1 MSEMPSRTRLVTI
14 RRLITSAIPLLLI
27 AARLG
32 AQSGAV
38 VSGRV
43 VDTLGA
49 PIVGA
54 EVRVGESRAAL
65 TNDAGAFR
73 IPGVSAATDG
83 ASPVLSVRRLGFLP
97 ASIVLSL
104 GNSTAAESLG
114 VKLTPVPTVLKPV
127 FVRSRRVEYSGR
139 LAGFYQRLEK
149 RNAGYFI
156 TREQIDRENPRML
169 VHLLQRVPGVTPAR
183 GRFGVSG
190 VRFRGRNCPPV
201 VWLDGTP
208 MPAGEVDLDSFS
220 PQTIQGIEIYE
231 GSTTAPARFVLTR
244 DVNSCGTIVLWSRGP
259 DTDPITSTHRPVQDL
274 EQLIASAVVYTANQ
288 VDSAAQLKTS
298 APIEYPPS
306 LFAAGVGGSVVVE
319 FVVAANGTVE
329 EETIGIIS
337 STNGLFSEAAKAAV
351 RRTVFVPALKNAKP
365 VRQLVQQPIIFLSS
379 PSKTGRA
386 DPEA

>member
-1 MSEMPSRTRLVTI
+1 MRSRSRLETI
-14 RRLITSAIPLLLI
+14 SLRFTGAISLLVLSAP
-27 AARLG
+27 LG
-32 AQSGAV
+32 AQGGAV

-43 VDTLGA
+43 VDSLGA

-54 EVRVGESRAAL
+54 EVRVGESRGA
-65 TNDAGAFR
+65 TTDDAGAFR
-73 IPGVSAATDG
+73 IRGISAAANG
-83 ASPVLSVRRLGFLP
+83 SSPVLAVRRLGFLP
-97 ASIVLSL
+97 ASVVLSL
-104 GNSTAAESLG
+104 GSATVAESVT
-114 VKLTPVPTVLKPV
+114 VKLTPVASVLKPV
-127 FVRSRRVEYSGR
+127 VVQSRRIEYTGR
-139 LAGFYQRLEK
+139 LAGYYQRLEK
-149 RNAGYFI
+149 RNGGYFI

-208 MPAGEVDLDSFS
+208 LPAGEVDLDSFA

-259 DTDPITSTHRPVQDL
+259 DTDPITSTHRPTEDL
-274 EQLIASAVVYTANQ
+274 EQLIASAAVYTADQ
-288 VDSAAQLKTS
+288 VDSAAQLKAS

-306 LFAAGVGGSVVVE
+306 LFAAGVGGTVVAE

-337 STNGLFSEAAKAAV
+337 SANPLFSEAAKAAV
-351 RRTVFVPALKNAKP
+351 RSTRFVPAIRNGRP
-365 VRQLVQQPIIFLSS
+365 VRQLVQQPYIFVF
-379 PSKTGRA
+379 PPNKTGRI
-386 DPEA
+386 DPGT

>member
-1 MSEMPSRTRLVTI
+1 MASRSPLGMI
-14 RRLITSAIPLLLI
+14 RCLIARAMPLLLI
-27 AARLG
+27 T
-32 AQSGAV
+32 AQLEAQGGAV
-38 VSGRV
+38 ISGRV

-49 PIVGA
+49 PIIGA
-54 EVRVGESRAAL
+54 EVRVGESRSAL
-65 TNDAGAFR
+65 TNDVGAFR
-73 IPGVSAATDG
+73 IPSVSVAADG

-97 ASIVLSL
+97 TSIVLSL
-104 GNSTAAESLG
+104 GSSTMAESLA
-114 VKLTPVPTVLKPV
+114 VRLIPVPTVLKPV
-127 FVRSRRVEYSGR
+127 VVQTRRVEYSGR
-139 LAGFYQRLEK
+139 LAGYYQRLEK

-220 PQTIQGIEIYE
+220 PQTIHGIEIYE

-244 DVNSCGTIVLWSRGP
+244 DTNSCGTIVLWSRGP

-274 EQLIASAVVYTANQ
+274 EQLIASAVVYLANQ

-306 LFAAGVGGSVVVE
+306 LFAAGVNGNVVAE

-329 EETIGIIS
+329 EETIGIVS
-337 STNGLFSEAAKAAV
+337 STNALFSESAKAAV
-351 RRTVFVPALKNAKP
+351 RRALFVPALKNGKP
-365 VRQLVQQPIIFLSS
+365 VRQLVQQPVIFLSS
-379 PSKTGRA
+379 PNKTGRA

>member
-1 MSEMPSRTRLVTI
+1 MPSRSPLVTI
-14 RRLITSAIPLLLI
+14 RRLVTSAIPLLLI
-27 AARLG
+27 APRLG

-54 EVRVGESRAAL
+54 EVRVAESRAAL

-73 IPGVSAATDG
+73 VPGVSAATDG
-83 ASPVLSVRRLGFLP
+83 TSPVLSVRRLGFLP
-97 ASIVLSL
+97 TSIVLSL
-104 GNSTAAESLG
+104 GSSTAAESLA
-114 VKLTPVPTVLKPV
+114 VKLIPVPTMLKPV
-127 FVRSRRVEYSGR
+127 VVQTRRVEYSGR
-139 LAGFYQRLEK
+139 LAGYYQRLEK

-156 TREQIDRENPRML
+156 TREQIDRENPRLL

-220 PQTIQGIEIYE
+220 PQTIHGIEIYE
-231 GSTTAPARFVLTR
+231 GSTTAPARFVLAR
-244 DVNSCGTIVLWSRGP
+244 DINSCGTIVLWSRGP

-274 EQLIASAVVYTANQ
+274 EQLIASAVVYLANQ
-288 VDSAAQLKTS
+288 VDSAAQLRTS

-306 LFAAGVGGSVVVE
+306 LFAAGVNGSVVAE
-319 FVVAANGTVE
+319 FVVAANGVVE
-329 EETIGIIS
+329 EETIGIVS
-337 STNGLFSEAAKAAV
+337 STNALFSEAAKAAV
-351 RRTVFVPALKNAKP
+351 RRTLFVPAMKNGKP
-365 VRQLVQQPIIFLSS
+365 VRQLVQQPYVFVAS
-379 PSKTGRA
+379 PNKTGRA
-386 DPEA
+386 DPET

>member
-1 MSEMPSRTRLVTI
+1 MASRSPLGMI
-14 RRLITSAIPLLLI
+14 RRLTTRAIPLLLI
-27 AARLG
+27 TARLD
-32 AQSGAV
+32 AQGGAV
-38 VSGRV
+38 ISGRV

-49 PIVGA
+49 PIIGA
-54 EVRVGESRAAL
+54 AVRVGESRSAL
-65 TNDAGAFR
+65 TNDVGAFR
-73 IPGVSAATDG
+73 IPGVSVAADG

-97 ASIVLSL
+97 TSIVLSL
-104 GNSTAAESLG
+104 GSSTMAESLA
-114 VKLTPVPTVLKPV
+114 VRLIPVPTALKPV
-127 FVRSRRVEYSGR
+127 VVQTRRVEYSGR
-139 LAGFYQRLEK
+139 LAGYYQRLEK

-190 VRFRGRNCPPV
+190 VRFRGRNCAPV

-220 PQTIQGIEIYE
+220 PQTIHGIEIYE

-244 DVNSCGTIVLWSRGP
+244 DVNSCGTVVLWSRGP

-274 EQLIASAVVYTANQ
+274 EQLIASAVVYSANQ

-306 LFAAGVGGSVVVE
+306 LFAAGVNGSVVAE

-329 EETIGIIS
+329 EETIGIVS
-337 STNGLFSEAAKAAV
+337 STNALFSESAKAAV
-351 RRTVFVPALKNAKP
+351 RRALFVPALKNGKP

-379 PSKTGRA
+379 LSKTGRA